1 MRSRPETEETG
12 TESKTEI
19 KRSRGGIPLPDH
31 PVPASIFFLFMPAL
45 QAIAVHKQTGLFD
58 FSNSGHSQLLLVTNP
73 AVYGRNRLA
82 LKKIIS
88 VSFQSLSFK
97 FLNSINLIDQV
108 DSKTF

>member
-31 PVPASIFFLFMPAL
+31 PVPASIFFLFMPAA

-82 LKKIIS
+82 LKKNY
-88 VSFQSLSFK
+88 FGK
-97 FLNSINLIDQV
+97 FPVIVI
-108 DSKTF
+108 